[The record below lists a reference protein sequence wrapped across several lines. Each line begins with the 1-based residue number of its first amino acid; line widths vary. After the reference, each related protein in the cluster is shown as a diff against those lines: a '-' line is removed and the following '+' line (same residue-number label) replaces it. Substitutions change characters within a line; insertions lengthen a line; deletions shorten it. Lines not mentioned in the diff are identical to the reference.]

1 MNDTITRLARIAVVV
16 LLFGA
21 AVTTTVLA
29 VPSLIGAEESYV
41 VLSGSME
48 PELQPGDVVVVRS
61 VSPAEVQEGDIITF
75 RRDGGGGAG
84 NDMVTHRVI
93 EKRTT
98 DDGVVYRTKGDANE
112 DPDQALVSH
121 SQVIG
126 EVWFH
131 IPFVGRLFFFIK
143 RPLVQGLLIA
153 VPGFLLIIDGLRTFY
168 RAATAE

>member
-1 MNDTITRLARIAVVV
+1 MNDTIARLGRIAVVA
-16 LLFGA
+16 LLLGA
-21 AVTTTVLA
+21 VVTITVLA

-48 PELQPGDVVVVRS
+48 PELQTGDVVVVHS

-75 RRDGGGGAG
+75 RRNGGGDAG
-84 NDMVTHRVI
+84 DDRVTHRVI

-112 DPDQALVSH
+112 EPDPTPVSH

-131 IPFVGRLFFFIK
+131 IPLVGRLLFFIK

-153 VPGFLLIIDGLRTFY
+153 VPGFLLIVDGLLTFY